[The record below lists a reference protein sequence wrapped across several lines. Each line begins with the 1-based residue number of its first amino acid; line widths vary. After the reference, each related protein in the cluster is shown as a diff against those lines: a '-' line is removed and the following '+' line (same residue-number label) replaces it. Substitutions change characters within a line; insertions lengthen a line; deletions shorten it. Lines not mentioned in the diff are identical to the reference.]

1 MLKQIISRKP
11 LFYLF
16 VSMGYLVGIGFL
28 KWYIQPPID
37 AVWFVLGGVIGVYLL
52 DAAEVFVAIN
62 PSPFRTIVFAG
73 AFVILSLFV
82 VTSANSMLADGLVLS
97 LYLTMLLWQLGEWQI
112 AGNLNSWYRMVEGP
126 VSVQRQKWGMIIF
139 TVLFV
144 VETLLF
150 LRWA

>member
-11 LFYLF
+11 LLF
-16 VSMGYLVGIGFL
+16 LFLSLGYLILVGFF
-28 KWYIQPPID
+28 KWFIHPPLD
-37 AVWFVLGGVIGVYLL
+37 ALWFILGGLIGVYLL

-82 VTSANSMLADGLVLS
+82 VTSANSMLANGLVLS
-97 LYLTMLLWQLGEWQI
+97 LYLSMLLWQLGEWQI
-112 AGNLNSWYRMVEGP
+112 AGNLNTWYCMVEGP
-126 VSVQRQKWGMIIF
+126 VSLSFEKLGMIIF
-139 TVLFV
+139 GTLFV
-144 VETLLF
+144 VETFLF

>member
-11 LFYLF
+11 LFFLF
-16 VSMGYLVGIGFL
+16 VSLGYLVGIGLL
-28 KWYIQPPID
+28 KWFIYPPLE
-37 AVWFVLGGVIGVYLL
+37 ALWFILGGVIGVYLL

-97 LYLTMLLWQLGEWQI
+97 LYLSMLLWQLGQWQI
-112 AGNLNSWYRMVEGP
+112 AGNLNTWYRMVDEP
-126 VSVQRQKWGMIIF
+126 VSVSRQKWGMIMF
-139 TVLFV
+139 AAFFV

>member
-1 MLKQIISRKP
+1 MF
-11 LFYLF
+11 LFASL
-16 VSMGYLVGIGFL
+16 GYLLLVGFL
-28 KWYIQPPID
+28 KWYIRPPMG
-37 AVWFVLGGVIGVYLL
+37 AVWFVLGGAIGVYIL
-52 DAAEVFVAIN
+52 DAAEVFFAIN

-97 LYLTMLLWQLGEWQI
+97 LYLTMLFWQVGEWQI
-112 AGNLNSWYRMVEGP
+112 SGNLNTWYRMVEGS
-126 VSVQRQKWGMIIF
+126 VSIPLQRWGMVIF
-139 TVLFV
+139 AVLFV

>member
-11 LFYLF
+11 LFFLF
-16 VSMGYLVGIGFL
+16 VSLGYLVGIGLL
-28 KWYIQPPID
+28 KWFIHPPLE
-37 AVWFVLGGVIGVYLL
+37 ALWFILGGAIGVYLL

-73 AFVILSLFV
+73 AFVTLSLFV
-82 VTSANSMLADGLVLS
+82 VTSANSMLANGLVLS

-112 AGNLNSWYRMVEGP
+112 SGNLNTWYRMIEGP
-126 VSVQRQKWGMIIF
+126 VSVPLQKWGMILF
-139 TVLFV
+139 AVLFV